1 MKVLLELFWTF
12 FKIGGLTIGGGY
24 VMLPLIQKEVVE
36 VKGWVTEEEVID
48 YYAIGQSTPGIIAVN
63 TATFIGYKLKKIPG
77 AIAGTLGMITPSV
90 IIIIFVAL
98 FFNYFIEVPLIQSAF
113 KGIRV
118 AVIALLIQAVVKM
131 GKKAIKD
138 WMGMALALIAFCVV
152 AFQNISPIWIIIT
165 SSVVGI
171 CIRFQLFRHEQLYE
185 KKGGEGK

>member
-152 AFQNISPIWIIIT
+152 AFQNISLIWIIIT